1 MDYLRPILEPLA
13 QPEFTFTRDWM
24 REQAARIGDPRNE
37 AARVGRML
45 NLPPEYLLLHRVT
58 LGSIGV
64 LCQLGAR
71 APYRQIA
78 ETGSRDSHDNRTD
91 RHAAAG
97 PPANRRHHH
106 SGSSLASID
115 RDVAGRSSGRSSWS
129 GRLGDPSPS

>member
-1 MDYLRPILEPLA
+1 MQIDAAKVMDYLRPILEPLA
-13 QPEFTFTRDWM
+13 EPEFTFTRDWM

-78 ETGSRDSHDNRTD
+78 EEWQPGFKLS
-91 RHAAAG
+91 
-97 PPANRRHHH
+97 
-106 SGSSLASID
+106 
-115 RDVAGRSSGRSSWS
+115 
-129 GRLGDPSPS
+129 